1 MAMDSIRLNN
11 LSSGVFNVN
20 ASQCGGSVERADI
33 VSCGRLLAAEYAGK
47 SMNALRNAEKRE
59 EKFNS
64 LMGEGMS
71 YKELNE
77 KVQKNLLLFCAKVS
91 DKLEGKESPETM
103 EEFRKNQRG
112 YFTNPIFLSRQK
124 FSGILYQSCFLVS
137 SIITVI

>member
-64 LMGEGMS
+64 LMGEGM
-71 YKELNE
+71 
-77 KVQKNLLLFCAKVS
+77 
-91 DKLEGKESPETM
+91 
-103 EEFRKNQRG
+103 R
-112 YFTNPIFLSRQK
+112 
-124 FSGILYQSCFLVS
+124 
-137 SIITVI
+137 